1 MKNLFKKLQWFIVC
15 VALFSFVGCDQ
26 NKTTISGT
34 FDNCDKRYFVLLQML
49 PDDLVP
55 IDTVLLLN
63 GTFSYKIKNEQ
74 IGVYFMQFSDT
85 TMLPFIADMGEKL
98 VFSGDW
104 NNLSKNYTA
113 IGSEETKLLL
123 ENRRKLDTLYL
134 KTEDLSRQFVLYTG
148 YGNYDSVAVKRLDS
162 IYDSNFAAHKQ
173 YLTESILSHPDKLAS
188 LFAFYQTLGTNS
200 FFSMKEDAEILRK
213 IYSALSEKYP
223 NSIYVK
229 DLHEKLESL
238 NE

>member
-1 MKNLFKKLQWFIVC
+1 MRNLLKKLQQFVFC

-63 GTFSYKIKNEQ
+63 GTFSYKTKNEQ
-74 IGVYFMQFSDT
+74 IGVYFIQLSDT

-113 IGSEETKLLL
+113 TGSEETKLLI
-123 ENRRKLDTLYL
+123 ENRRKLDSLYL
-134 KTEDLSRQFVLYTG
+134 KTEDLTRQFLLYTA
-148 YGNYDSVAVKRLDS
+148 YGSYDSVAVTELDS
-162 IYDSNFAAHKQ
+162 IYNNYFAAHKQ

-213 IYSALSEKYP
+213 IYSALLAKYP

-229 DLHEKLESL
+229 DLHEKLKDL

>member
-1 MKNLFKKLQWFIVC
+1 MKNLFKKLQLFVFC

-63 GTFSYKIKNEQ
+63 GTFSYKLKNEQ
-74 IGVYFMQFSDT
+74 IGVYFIQLSDT
-85 TMLPFIADMGEKL
+85 TMLPFIADMGDKL
-98 VFSGDW
+98 VFSGNE
-104 NNLSKNYTA
+104 NNLSKNYTVT
-113 IGSEETKLLL
+113 GSEETKLLI
-123 ENRRKLDTLYL
+123 ENRRKLDSLYL
-134 KTEDLSRQFVLYTG
+134 KTEDLTRQFLLYTA
-148 YGNYDSVAVKRLDS
+148 YGSYDSVAVTELDS
-162 IYDSNFAAHKQ
+162 IYNNYFASHKQ

-200 FFSMKEDAEILRK
+200 FFSMEEDAEILRK
-213 IYSALSEKYP
+213 IYSTLLAKYP